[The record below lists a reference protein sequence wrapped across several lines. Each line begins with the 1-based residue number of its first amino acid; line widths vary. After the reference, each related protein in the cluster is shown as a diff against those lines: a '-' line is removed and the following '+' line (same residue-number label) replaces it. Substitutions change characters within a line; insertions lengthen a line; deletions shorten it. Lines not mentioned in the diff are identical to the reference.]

1 MRRRLGNAFGYA
13 LIASLVPYLS
23 VKKYNLLDRLDIWE
37 RRLTNR
43 RIEKMGFDWMIKS
56 MAERE
61 RDIIE
66 EFSDY

>member
-1 MRRRLGNAFGYA
+1 LRRRIPNAFGYA

-23 VKKYNLLDRLDIWE
+23 VKTYNLLDRLEIWE
-37 RRLTNR
+37 K
-43 RIEKMGFDWMIKS
+43 RIHHKRVEKMAFDWMIKS

-61 RDIIE
+61 RDVIE